1 MRAVLYQWM
10 YSSSAVANAS
20 LFRYRTWWKSS
31 SLRWPKKFSI
41 TALSKQ
47 LPLRDIDWVAPASA
61 SKRRQDSCWYWNP

>member
-47 LPLRDIDWVAPASA
+47 LPLRDIDWVA
-61 SKRRQDSCWYWNP
+61 